1 MNKYCLLAYILFFG
15 ISLQGQSLAGVNVDD
30 LSDTQILSIFQKGE
44 EQGLSIQDGEEMAMS
59 MGLSLVEA
67 KKFKS
72 RLEVLNGLIKEIP
85 PTMIPNS
92 LNEIGIDKAE
102 AEELSFPDNSQKDP
116 SNIFGHSY
124 FSSDIKTFDQSSGAK
139 APSNYILGP
148 GDELT
153 ISVFGISYFQGSFKV
168 NENGVLDLGPKFG
181 RVNIRGLE
189 FSDVE
194 KILKSKMSRAFNLSK
209 NTFRLNL
216 SYGRNISV
224 NITGDVSNPGTYSLA
239 AVNNAFH
246 ALLMA
251 GGPTESGSLR
261 NVRIYRNGKVIKTID
276 FYKFFVDPDG
286 FEIPFLQDGDFLM
299 VPAIMNLVSTSGAF
313 KREMIFEMLP
323 NETVSDLIN
332 FSSGFSSNAYS
343 KKIKISRSNDSER
356 KIIDVELKDFSSLL
370 LNDGDS
376 VIANVKN
383 GKLENFITI
392 EGALAQPGDYGF
404 VEGMTTGDAIDLAGG
419 LMGQN
424 IDKEISLSRLMDN
437 GYYEIT
443 RMPLSSEET
452 LGLKLSQSDNIFI
465 GSKSLDSK
473 EKTVSVFGAVKNPG
487 EYIYS
492 KGMTLEEALNRAGGM
507 ELSGDEQRIEVT
519 RKIIVFDK
527 NGYQEVKKS
536 SVTLSLDPSIKE
548 NWSDEYKKSDYL
560 LEPFDEISI
569 RNIKKFG
576 LNEKIYVSG
585 AVEFPGFYSILSDN
599 EKISDVL
606 SRAGGVSRDGD
617 VFNARFFRKSKDA
630 VVFNLSNA
638 LNNGNSNYTL
648 IDSDSL
654 NIPRKSELIGITGN
668 GHIYFD
674 EFGDS
679 TISVPFI
686 KNSHSYKYVKKH
698 SLGLVKNAKKRDI
711 YVSYPNGKLDRSK
724 KILFFWSISPKV
736 ALGGVIHVNKKP
748 AKTKVIRERRPL
760 DWNQVVSTLT
770 SAAMG
775 FGTVYA
781 LINRP

>member
-1 MNKYCLLAYILFFG
+1 MNKYCLLAFMLFLG
-15 ISLQGQSLAGVNVDD
+15 VSLQGQSLIGVNVDD

-44 EQGLSIQDGEEMAMS
+44 EQGLSIQDGEAMAIS
-59 MGLSLVEA
+59 MGLSSVEA

-72 RLEVLNGLIKEIP
+72 RLEVLNSSTKEVTPIMNP
-85 PTMIPNS
+85 YSSSDEIEK
-92 LNEIGIDKAE
+92 NEADERKY
-102 AEELSFPDNSQKDP
+102 SDNSQNDS

-124 FSSDIKTFDQSSGAK
+124 FSSDIEAFDQSSGAK
-139 APSNYILGP
+139 APSNYILGS

-153 ISVFGISYFQGSFKV
+153 ISVFGISYFQGTFTV
-168 NENGVLDLGPKFG
+168 NKNGVLDLGPKFG

-209 NTFRLNL
+209 NTFRVNL
-216 SYGRNISV
+216 SYGRSISV
-224 NITGDVSNPGTYSLA
+224 NIIGDVRNPGTYSLA
-239 AVNNAFH
+239 AVNNTFH

-251 GGPTESGSLR
+251 GGPTEIGSLR
-261 NVRIYRNGKVIKTID
+261 NVRVYRNGEVIKTID
-276 FYKFFVDPDG
+276 FYKFFVNPDG
-286 FEIPFLQDGDFLM
+286 VEIPFLQDGDFLL
-299 VPAIMNLVSTSGAF
+299 VPTTNNLVSTSGAF

-332 FSSGFSSNAYS
+332 FSSGFSANAYS
-343 KKIKISRSNDSER
+343 KNIKISRSNDSER

-376 VIANVKN
+376 VFANVKN
-383 GKLENFITI
+383 GKLENVITI

-404 VEGMTTGDAIDLAGG
+404 VEGMTIRDAIDLAGG
-419 LMGQN
+419 LMGLN
-424 IDKEISLSRLMDN
+424 IDKEIGLSRLMDN

-465 GSKSLDSK
+465 GFKSLDSK
-473 EKTVSVFGAVKNPG
+473 EKTVSVIGAVKNPG
-487 EYIYS
+487 NFIYS

-507 ELSGDEQRIEVT
+507 KLSADEQRIEVT
-519 RKIIVFDK
+519 RKIIALNK
-527 NGYQEVKKS
+527 NGSQEVKQS

-569 RNIKKFG
+569 RNVKKYG

-585 AVEFPGFYSILSDN
+585 AVEFPGFYSILSYN
-599 EKISDVL
+599 EKISDVV
-606 SRAGGVSRDGD
+606 SRAGGVSKEGD
-617 VFNARFFRKSKDA
+617 VFNARLFRKSQDA

-638 LNNGNSNYTL
+638 LNDGNSNYTL
-648 IDSDSL
+648 EDMDSL
-654 NIPRKSELIGITGN
+654 DIPEQSELIRITGD

-674 EFGDS
+674 EFGES
-679 TISVPFI
+679 SLSVPII
-686 KNSHSYKYVKKH
+686 KNFRSYKYVKEF

-724 KILFFWSISPKV
+724 KTLFFWSRSPKV
-736 ALGGVIHVNKKP
+736 SLGAVIHVNKRSV
-748 AKTKVIRERRPL
+748 KTKVIRKRRPL
-760 DWNQVVSTLT
+760 DWNQVVGTLT

>member
-569 RNIKKFG
+569 RNVKKYG

-585 AVEFPGFYSILSDN
+585 AVEFPGFYSILSYN
-599 EKISDVL
+599 EKISDVV
-606 SRAGGVSRDGD
+606 SRAGGVSKEGD
-617 VFNARFFRKSKDA
+617 VFNARLFRKSQDA

-638 LNNGNSNYTL
+638 LNDGNSNYTL
-648 IDSDSL
+648 EDMDSL
-654 NIPRKSELIGITGN
+654 DIPEQSELIRITGD

-674 EFGDS
+674 EFGES
-679 TISVPFI
+679 SLSVPII
-686 KNSHSYKYVKKH
+686 KNFRSYKYVKEF

-724 KILFFWSISPKV
+724 KTLFFWSRSPKV
-736 ALGGVIHVNKKP
+736 SLGAVIHVNKRSV
-748 AKTKVIRERRPL
+748 KTKVIRKRRPL
-760 DWNQVVSTLT
+760 DWNQVVGTLT

>member
-1 MNKYCLLAYILFFG
+1 MFFG
-15 ISLQGQSLAGVNVDD
+15 SYLQGQSLIGVNVDD
-30 LSDTQILSIFQKGE
+30 LSDAQILSIIEKGE
-44 EQGLSIQDGEEMAMS
+44 EQGLSIQDGEAMALS
-59 MGLSLVEA
+59 MGLSQGEA
-67 KKFKS
+67 IKFKS
-72 RLEVLNGLIKEIP
+72 RLEVLNSPIKDVTPKINP
-85 PTMIPNS
+85 YSS
-92 LNEIGIDKAE
+92 LNEIEKNEVKERKYSG
-102 AEELSFPDNSQKDP
+102 NSKNDT

-124 FSSDIKTFDQSSGAK
+124 FSSDIKVFDQSSGAK
-139 APSNYILGP
+139 APSNYILGS

-168 NENGVLDLGPKFG
+168 DENGVLDLGPKFG

-194 KILKSKMSRAFNLSK
+194 KIIKSKMSRAFNLSK

-216 SYGRNISV
+216 SYGRSISV
-224 NITGDVSNPGTYSLA
+224 NITGDVNNPGTYSLA

-251 GGPTESGSLR
+251 GGPTEIGSLR
-261 NVRIYRNGKVIKTID
+261 NVRIYRNGEVIKTID
-276 FYKFFVDPDG
+276 FYKFFVNPDG
-286 FEIPFLQDGDFLM
+286 FEIPFLQDGDFLI
-299 VPAIMNLVSTSGAF
+299 VPATNNLVSTSGAF

-332 FSSGFSSNAYS
+332 FSSGFSANAYS
-343 KKIKISRSNDSER
+343 KNIKISRSNDSER

-376 VIANVKN
+376 VFANVKN
-383 GKLENFITI
+383 GKLENVITI

-404 VEGMTTGDAIDLAGG
+404 VEGMTIRDAIDLAGG
-419 LMGQN
+419 LMGLN
-424 IDKEISLSRLMDN
+424 IDKEIGLSRLMDN

-465 GSKSLDSK
+465 GFKSLDSK
-473 EKTVSVFGAVKNPG
+473 EKTVSVIGAVKNPG
-487 EYIYS
+487 NFIYS

-507 ELSGDEQRIEVT
+507 KLSADEQRIEVT
-519 RKIIVFDK
+519 RKIIALNK
-527 NGYQEVKKS
+527 NGSQEVKKS

-599 EKISDVL
+599 EKISNVI
-606 SRAGGVSRDGD
+606 SRAGGVSKGGD
-617 VFNARFFRKSKDA
+617 VFNARFFRKSQDP
-630 VVFNLSNA
+630 VIFNLSNA
-638 LNNGNSNYTL
+638 LKDGYSNYTL
-648 IDSDSL
+648 KDLDSID
-654 NIPRKSELIGITGN
+654 IPKKSELIGITGD

-674 EFGDS
+674 EFGYS
-679 TISVPFI
+679 SINVPFI
-686 KNSHSYKYVKKH
+686 KNSRSYKYVKEF
-698 SLGLVKNAKKRDI
+698 SLGLTKNTKKKDI
-711 YVSYPNGKLDRSK
+711 YVSYPNGKSDRSK
-724 KILFFWSISPKV
+724 KVLFFWSKSPKV
-736 ALGGVIHVNKKP
+736 RLGGVIHVNKKP
-748 AKTKVIRERRPL
+748 VKTKVIRERRPL
-760 DWNQVVSTLT
+760 DWNQVVGTLS

>member
-1 MNKYCLLAYILFFG
+1 
-15 ISLQGQSLAGVNVDD
+15 
-30 LSDTQILSIFQKGE
+30 
-44 EQGLSIQDGEEMAMS
+44 
-59 MGLSLVEA
+59 
-67 KKFKS
+67 
-72 RLEVLNGLIKEIP
+72 
-85 PTMIPNS
+85 
-92 LNEIGIDKAE
+92 
-102 AEELSFPDNSQKDP
+102 
-116 SNIFGHSY
+116 
-124 FSSDIKTFDQSSGAK
+124 
-139 APSNYILGP
+139 
-148 GDELT
+148 
-153 ISVFGISYFQGSFKV
+153 
-168 NENGVLDLGPKFG
+168 
-181 RVNIRGLE
+181 
-189 FSDVE
+189 
-194 KILKSKMSRAFNLSK
+194 
-209 NTFRLNL
+209 
-216 SYGRNISV
+216 
-224 NITGDVSNPGTYSLA
+224 
-239 AVNNAFH
+239 
-246 ALLMA
+246 
-251 GGPTESGSLR
+251 
-261 NVRIYRNGKVIKTID
+261 
-276 FYKFFVDPDG
+276 
-286 FEIPFLQDGDFLM
+286 
-299 VPAIMNLVSTSGAF
+299 
-313 KREMIFEMLP
+313 
-323 NETVSDLIN
+323 
-332 FSSGFSSNAYS
+332 
-343 KKIKISRSNDSER
+343 
-356 KIIDVELKDFSSLL
+356 
-370 LNDGDS
+370 
-376 VIANVKN
+376 
-383 GKLENFITI
+383 
-392 EGALAQPGDYGF
+392 
-404 VEGMTTGDAIDLAGG
+404 
-419 LMGQN
+419 
-424 IDKEISLSRLMDN
+424 MDN

-452 LGLKLSQSDNIFI
+452 LCLKLSQSDNIFI

-569 RNIKKFG
+569 RNIKKYG

-617 VFNARFFRKSKDA
+617 VFNARLFRKSKDA

-654 NIPRKSELIGITGN
+654 NIPKKSELIGITGD

-679 TISVPFI
+679 TINVPFI
-686 KNSHSYKYVKKH
+686 KNSRSYKYVKEF
-698 SLGLVKNAKKRDI
+698 SLGLVQNAKKRDI

-724 KILFFWSISPKV
+724 KILFFWSRSPGV
-736 ALGGVIHVNKKP
+736 RLGGVIHVNKQP
-748 AKTKVIRERRPL
+748 AETKVIRERRPL
-760 DWNQVVSTLT
+760 DWNQVVGTLT

>member
-1 MNKYCLLAYILFFG
+1 MNKYCLLAFMLFLG
-15 ISLQGQSLAGVNVDD
+15 VSLQGQSLIGVSVDD

-44 EQGLSIQDGEEMAMS
+44 EQGLSIQDGEAMAIN
-59 MGLSLVEA
+59 MGLSSGEA

-72 RLEVLNGLIKEIP
+72 RLEVLNRSTKEVT
-85 PTMIPNS
+85 PTMNPYS
-92 LNEIGIDKAE
+92 SSDEIEKNE
-102 AEELSFPDNSQKDP
+102 AEELKYSDNSQNDS

-124 FSSDIKTFDQSSGAK
+124 FSSDIKAFDQSSGAK
-139 APSNYILGP
+139 APSNYILGS

-153 ISVFGISYFQGSFKV
+153 ISVFGISYFQGTFTV
-168 NENGVLDLGPKFG
+168 NKNGVLDLGPKFG

-216 SYGRNISV
+216 SYGRSISV
-224 NITGDVSNPGTYSLA
+224 NITGDVNNPGTYSLA

-246 ALLMA
+246 ALVMA
-251 GGPTESGSLR
+251 GGPTEIGSLR
-261 NVRIYRNGKVIKTID
+261 NVRVYRNGEVIKTID
-276 FYKFFVDPDG
+276 FYKFFVNPDG

-299 VPAIMNLVSTSGAF
+299 VPTTNNLVSTSGAF

-332 FSSGFSSNAYS
+332 FSSGFSANAYS

-376 VIANVKN
+376 VFANVKN

-404 VEGMTTGDAIDLAGG
+404 VEGMTIRDAIDLAGG
-419 LMGQN
+419 LMGLN
-424 IDKEISLSRLMDN
+424 IDKEIGLSRLMDN
-437 GYYEIT
+437 GFYEIT
-443 RMPLSSEET
+443 RMPLSSKET

-465 GSKSLDSK
+465 GFKSLDSK
-473 EKTVSVFGAVKNPG
+473 EKIVSVIGAVKNPG
-487 EYIYS
+487 NFIYS

-507 ELSGDEQRIEVT
+507 KLSGDEQRIEVT
-519 RKIIVFDK
+519 RKIIALNK
-527 NGYQEVKKS
+527 NGSQEVKKS

-569 RNIKKFG
+569 RNIKKYG

-599 EKISDVL
+599 EKISDVV
-606 SRAGGVSRDGD
+606 SRAGGVSKEGD
-617 VFNARFFRKSKDA
+617 VFNARLFRKSQDA

-638 LNNGNSNYTL
+638 LNDGNSNYTL
-648 IDSDSL
+648 EDMDSL
-654 NIPRKSELIGITGN
+654 DIPKQSELIRITGD

-679 TISVPFI
+679 SLSVPII
-686 KNSHSYKYVKKH
+686 KNFRSYKYVKEF

-724 KILFFWSISPKV
+724 KILFFWSRSPAV
-736 ALGGVIHVNKKP
+736 RQGAVIHVNKKP
-748 AKTKVIRERRPL
+748 VKTKVIRERRPL
-760 DWNQVVSTLT
+760 DWNQVVGTLT

>member
-1 MNKYCLLAYILFFG
+1 MNKYCLLAFMLFLG
-15 ISLQGQSLAGVNVDD
+15 VSLQGQSLIGVNVDD

-44 EQGLSIQDGEEMAMS
+44 EQGLSIQDGEAMAIS
-59 MGLSLVEA
+59 MGLSSVEA

-72 RLEVLNGLIKEIP
+72 RLEVLNSSTKEVTPIMNP
-85 PTMIPNS
+85 YSSSDEIEK
-92 LNEIGIDKAE
+92 NEADERKY
-102 AEELSFPDNSQKDP
+102 SDNSQNDS

-124 FSSDIKTFDQSSGAK
+124 FSSDIEAFDQSSGAK
-139 APSNYILGP
+139 APSNYILGS

-153 ISVFGISYFQGSFKV
+153 ISVFGISYFQGTFTV
-168 NENGVLDLGPKFG
+168 NKNGVLDLGPKFG

-209 NTFRLNL
+209 NTFRVNL
-216 SYGRNISV
+216 SYGRSISV
-224 NITGDVSNPGTYSLA
+224 NIIGDVRNPGTYSLA
-239 AVNNAFH
+239 AVNNTFH

-251 GGPTESGSLR
+251 GGPTEIGSLR
-261 NVRIYRNGKVIKTID
+261 NVRVYRNGEVIKTID
-276 FYKFFVDPDG
+276 FYKFFVNPDG
-286 FEIPFLQDGDFLM
+286 VEIPFLQDGDFLL
-299 VPAIMNLVSTSGAF
+299 VPTTNNLVSTSGAF

-332 FSSGFSSNAYS
+332 FSSGFSANAYS
-343 KKIKISRSNDSER
+343 KNIKISRSNDSER

-376 VIANVKN
+376 VFANVKN
-383 GKLENFITI
+383 GKLENVITI

-404 VEGMTTGDAIDLAGG
+404 VEGMTIRDAIDLAGG
-419 LMGQN
+419 LMGLN
-424 IDKEISLSRLMDN
+424 IDKEIGLSRLMDN

-465 GSKSLDSK
+465 GFKSLDSK
-473 EKTVSVFGAVKNPG
+473 EKTVSVIGAVKNPG
-487 EYIYS
+487 NFIYS

-507 ELSGDEQRIEVT
+507 KLSADEQRIEVT
-519 RKIIVFDK
+519 RKIIALNK
-527 NGYQEVKKS
+527 NGSQEVKKS

-569 RNIKKFG
+569 RNIKKYG

-585 AVEFPGFYSILSDN
+585 AVQFPGFYSILSDN
-599 EKISDVL
+599 EKISDVV
-606 SRAGGVSRDGD
+606 SRAGGVSKEGD
-617 VFNARFFRKSKDA
+617 VFNARLFRKSQDA

-638 LNNGNSNYTL
+638 LNDGNSNYTL
-648 IDSDSL
+648 EDMDSL
-654 NIPRKSELIGITGN
+654 DIPEQSELIRITGD

-674 EFGDS
+674 EFGES
-679 TISVPFI
+679 SLSVPII
-686 KNSHSYKYVKKH
+686 KNFRSYKYVKEF

-724 KILFFWSISPKV
+724 KTLFFWSRSPKV
-736 ALGGVIHVNKKP
+736 SLGAVIHVNKRSV
-748 AKTKVIRERRPL
+748 KTKVIRKRRPL
-760 DWNQVVSTLT
+760 DWNQVVGTLT

>member
-1 MNKYCLLAYILFFG
+1 MNKYCLLAFMLFLG
-15 ISLQGQSLAGVNVDD
+15 VSLQGQSLIGVNVDD

-44 EQGLSIQDGEEMAMS
+44 EQGLSIQDGEAMAIN
-59 MGLSLVEA
+59 MGLSSGEA

-72 RLEVLNGLIKEIP
+72 RLEVLNHSTKEVT
-85 PTMIPNS
+85 PTMNPYS
-92 LNEIGIDKAE
+92 SSDEIEKNE
-102 AEELSFPDNSQKDP
+102 AEELKYSDNSQNDS

-124 FSSDIKTFDQSSGAK
+124 FSSDIRAFDQSSGAK
-139 APSNYILGP
+139 APSNYILGS

-181 RVNIRGLE
+181 RVNIGGLE

-224 NITGDVSNPGTYSLA
+224 NITGDVRNPGTYSLA

-246 ALLMA
+246 ALVMA
-251 GGPTESGSLR
+251 GGPTEIGSLR
-261 NVRIYRNGKVIKTID
+261 NVRVYRNGEVIKTID
-276 FYKFFVDPDG
+276 FYKFFVNPDG

-299 VPAIMNLVSTSGAF
+299 VPTTNNLVSTSGAF

-332 FSSGFSSNAYS
+332 FSSGFSANAYS

-376 VIANVKN
+376 VFANVKN

-404 VEGMTTGDAIDLAGG
+404 VEGMTIRDAIDLAGG
-419 LMGQN
+419 LMGLN
-424 IDKEISLSRLMDN
+424 IDKEIGLSRLMDN
-437 GYYEIT
+437 GFYEIT
-443 RMPLSSEET
+443 RMPLSSKET

-465 GSKSLDSK
+465 GFKSLDSK
-473 EKTVSVFGAVKNPG
+473 EKIVSVIGAVKNPG
-487 EYIYS
+487 NFIYS

-507 ELSGDEQRIEVT
+507 KLSADEQRIEVT
-519 RKIIVFDK
+519 RKIVALNK
-527 NGYQEVKKS
+527 NGSQEVKKS

-569 RNIKKFG
+569 RNIKKYG

-599 EKISDVL
+599 EKISDVV
-606 SRAGGVSRDGD
+606 SRAGGVSEEGD
-617 VFNARFFRKSKDA
+617 VFNARLFRKSQDA

-638 LNNGNSNYTL
+638 LNDGNSNYT
-648 IDSDSL
+648 IKDMDSL
-654 NIPRKSELIGITGN
+654 DIPKQSELIRITGD

-679 TISVPFI
+679 SLSVPII
-686 KNSHSYKYVKKH
+686 KNSRSYKYVKEF
-698 SLGLVKNAKKRDI
+698 SLGLVENAKKRDI

-724 KILFFWSISPKV
+724 KILFFWSRSPEV
-736 ALGGVIHVNKKP
+736 RLGAVIHVNKRP
-748 AKTKVIRERRPL
+748 VKTKVIRERRPL
-760 DWNQVVSTLT
+760 DWNQVVGTLT

>member
-1 MNKYCLLAYILFFG
+1 MLFLG
-15 ISLQGQSLAGVNVDD
+15 VSLQGQSLTGVNVDD
-30 LSDTQILSIFQKGE
+30 LSDAQILSIFQKGE
-44 EQGLSIQDGEEMAMS
+44 EQSLSIQDGEAMALN
-59 MGLSLVEA
+59 MGLSSDEA

-72 RLEVLNGLIKEIP
+72 RLEVLNSSIKEGK
-85 PTMIPNS
+85 PTMNLYSS
-92 LNEIGIDKAE
+92 LDEIEKNKAE
-102 AEELSFPDNSQKDP
+102 EPEYSYDSQNDS

-124 FSSDIKTFDQSSGAK
+124 FSSDIKAFDQASGAK
-139 APSNYILGP
+139 APSNYILGS

-168 NENGVLDLGPKFG
+168 DENGVLDLGPKFG

-189 FSDVE
+189 FFDVE
-194 KILKSKMSRAFNLSK
+194 KIIKSKMSKAFNLSK

-216 SYGRNISV
+216 SYGRSISV
-224 NITGDVSNPGTYSLA
+224 NITGDVNNPGTYSLA

-246 ALLMA
+246 ALVMA
-251 GGPTESGSLR
+251 GGPTEIGSLR
-261 NVRIYRNGKVIKTID
+261 NVRVYRNGEVIKTID
-276 FYKFFVDPDG
+276 FYKFFVNPDG

-299 VPAIMNLVSTSGAF
+299 VPTTNNLISTSGAF
-313 KREMIFEMLP
+313 KRKMIFEMLP

-332 FSSGFSSNAYS
+332 FSSGFSANAYS

-356 KIIDVELKDFSSLL
+356 KIIDVELKDFSSLF

-376 VIANVKN
+376 VFANVKN

-404 VEGMTTGDAIDLAGG
+404 VEDMTIRDAIDLAGG
-419 LMGQN
+419 LVGVN

-473 EKTVSVFGAVKNPG
+473 EKLVSVYGEVENPG
-487 EYIYS
+487 EFIYS
-492 KGMTLEEALNRAGGM
+492 KGMTLEEALNRAGGIK
-507 ELSGDEQRIEVT
+507 LSSDEQRVEVT
-519 RKIIVFDK
+519 RKITILNK
-527 NGYQEVKKS
+527 NGFQEVKKS
-536 SVTLSLDPSIKE
+536 SVILSLDPRIKE
-548 NWSDEYKKSDYL
+548 NWSDGYKNSDYL

-569 RNIKKFG
+569 RRIKNYG

-585 AVEFPGFYSILSDN
+585 AVEFPGYYSILSDN
-599 EKISDVL
+599 EKISDVIF
-606 SRAGGVSRDGD
+606 RAGGVSKDGD
-617 VFNARFFRKSKDA
+617 FFNASFYRKSERS

-638 LNNGNSNYTL
+638 LKDGNFNYTL
-648 IDSDSL
+648 TDLDSL
-654 NIPRKSELIGITGN
+654 DIPKKSELIRITGD
-668 GHIYFD
+668 GHTYFD
-674 EFGDS
+674 EFGEKDL
-679 TISVPFI
+679 SVPI
-686 KNSHSYKYVKKH
+686 INNSRSYQYVKEF
-698 SLGLVKNAKKRDI
+698 SLGLNKSVKKRDI

-736 ALGGVIHVNKKP
+736 TLGGVIHVNKKP

-760 DWNQVVSTLT
+760 DWNQVVGTLT